1 MTTPDG
7 RLAELAERLRALGGE
22 PSAREL
28 AEALWLARYVAPAA
42 VRSDPA
48 PAAPRPEDDH
58 PAEAGPDPCGQGAAP
73 DPPAPDRPDA
83 RTLLHADRPR
93 PADRGAGPPGGD
105 SAGAVRVRVP
115 MATALPQPL
124 ALQRA
129 LRPLQH
135 YRPPV
140 RAAAL
145 VLDEQ
150 ATAEEAAETRLL
162 LPVLRA
168 TDRREARLRLL
179 MDVSTS
185 TGVWDTALEELRQ
198 ICAGL
203 GAFREVAAHYLREDA
218 DGTLVAGT
226 ARHGG
231 RAVRAADQ
239 LRDPTGR
246 QLTLVLSDCAGPLW
260 RSGRMQRL
268 LHHWGQAAPVAVVQ
282 PLPQRM
288 WRRTHLPA
296 LPGTLRR
303 REGLGARLEFTPADG
318 GRPPGALPVPVLA
331 PTRTAL
337 GTWARLLAGSTGLAL
352 PAPAAWVHADHP
364 ATPPRA
370 PRAEPDAEVLVRA
383 FRRTASRQAVQL
395 AVTYS
400 AVPLLL
406 PVMQLVQRA
415 MQPQSGPTVLA
426 EVLLSGLLER
436 GTQDEWYEFR
446 PGVREL
452 LLRLL
457 PPGDAFL
464 VLKHC
469 GDYVDRHFGR
479 RARNFPALALNRLTG
494 NSTPP
499 PNDDTGVP
507 VPDAFAEVSAL
518 VLDRFVA
525 SAPQPPARSVDV
537 MYLVE
542 EEQWAL
548 WAADALGAAGA
559 EVELRPVYGGP
570 RELPHVLEQWL
581 DQHPRVHVVLLLGP
595 AGAEAIGP
603 LRALVERHTDRVFPF
618 ATARPATG
626 AQPAGTDLVTRLW
639 DLTAAEAERRLL
651 ARSGRTVPATR
662 TPAPLPAAEPRVRPA
677 DPWADPVTE
686 VPEAALAGVR
696 ESLAPDRLD
705 AACVVVGPS
714 AEAKAELAAQYVRR
728 HGAEYDIVWW
738 MGDVGPETRRE
749 ELGRLGVEFGLPAR
763 GGLESR
769 LAELSHVLRDNAVK
783 WLLVL
788 ADWDDPEAGTHLPE
802 GGHTLVTSARE
813 RWPRTFDVVRMELPA
828 LADASVRRVLVR
840 VAGADGVTC
849 TGFFVAPGIVVTS
862 ARMLGPDGI
871 VTVTTADGDRHTARP
886 GRAVGELALYEV
898 RGAPEAPGLWLS
910 DRPDTRPEDVTV
922 YAAPGRATQA
932 RAEGSPGTRH
942 LRLRDAPAVHEG
954 IGGPVLSRVDGSLV
968 GVVTE
973 PGRGVRVE
981 ALRELCEQG
990 AEGADLWHAIVRQAD
1005 RPDTTGQPARKRH
1018 LYVSLARLEPPPDPG
1033 TVERLTDPEGKLP
1046 RPLHRPRSW
1055 RDGAGHLYALASEDA
1070 VVRYA
1075 ARIRDHLAA
1084 RRATKGHFLL
1094 QQWLDREVAGLSE
1107 QERRRVLGGATG
1119 CRITVEV
1126 SQGRLAYDWK
1136 LHAVQGGTSLHR
1148 AGGRLHGPR
1157 DTPVT
1162 LLENSLRTA
1171 LGQADTSRRRPVVE
1185 YRLPESL
1192 LWTAVVDDWTPNL
1205 ALRAECTVY
1214 VRGLTTYRGTRHA
1227 PRRDA
1232 VRRGPLTALRPAGD
1246 LSRVRMLLAEAPP
1259 GAVPLLC
1266 PHTGRGRPA
1275 HLLDEVRSLGC
1286 PLILWS
1292 RAERH
1297 RDCADLYD
1305 QVERELARSVSGPEL
1320 LARLRGLWIRQVFG
1334 DDKRGSIKHL
1344 TVYYDPPAG

>member
-1 MTTPDG
+1 
-7 RLAELAERLRALGGE
+7 
-22 PSAREL
+22 
-28 AEALWLARYVAPAA
+28 
-42 VRSDPA
+42 
-48 PAAPRPEDDH
+48 
-58 PAEAGPDPCGQGAAP
+58 
-73 DPPAPDRPDA
+73 
-83 RTLLHADRPR
+83 
-93 PADRGAGPPGGD
+93 
-105 SAGAVRVRVP
+105 
-115 MATALPQPL
+115 
-124 ALQRA
+124 
-129 LRPLQH
+129 
-135 YRPPV
+135 
-140 RAAAL
+140 
-145 VLDEQ
+145 
-150 ATAEEAAETRLL
+150 
-162 LPVLRA
+162 
-168 TDRREARLRLL
+168 
-179 MDVSTS
+179 
-185 TGVWDTALEELRQ
+185 
-198 ICAGL
+198 
-203 GAFREVAAHYLREDA
+203 
-218 DGTLVAGT
+218 
-226 ARHGG
+226 
-231 RAVRAADQ
+231 
-239 LRDPTGR
+239 
-246 QLTLVLSDCAGPLW
+246 
-260 RSGRMQRL
+260 
-268 LHHWGQAAPVAVVQ
+268 
-282 PLPQRM
+282 LPQRM

-303 REGLGARLEFTPADG
+303 REGLGARLKFTPADG

-364 ATPPRA
+364 AAPPRA
-370 PRAEPDAEVLVRA
+370 PRAEPDAEALVRA

-499 PNDDTGVP
+499 PEDDTGVP

-525 SAPQPPARSVDV
+525 SAAQPSARSVDV
-537 MYLVE
+537 MYLVK

-581 DQHPRVHVVLLLGP
+581 DQHARLHVVLLLGH

-603 LRALVERHTDRVFPF
+603 LRALLERHTDRVFPF
-618 ATARPATG
+618 ATAPPATG

-639 DLTAAEAERRLL
+639 DLPAAEAERRLL
-651 ARSGRTVPATR
+651 APSGRTVPATR

-749 ELGRLGVEFGLPAR
+749 ELARLGVEFGLPAG
-763 GGLESR
+763 GGLENR

-802 GGHTLVTSARE
+802 GGHTLVTSVRE

-840 VAGADGVTC
+840 VTGADGVTC

-886 GRAVGELALYEV
+886 RRAVGELALYEV
-898 RGAPEAPGLWLS
+898 RGAPQTPGLWLS
-910 DRPDTRPEDVTV
+910 DRPDSRPEDVTV

-932 RAEGSPGTRH
+932 RAEGPPGTRH

-990 AEGADLWHAIVRQAD
+990 AEGADLWHAIVRQGD
-1005 RPDTTGQPARKRH
+1005 RPDATGQPARKRH

-1033 TVERLTDPEGKLP
+1033 TVERLTDPEGRLP

-1094 QQWLDREVAGLSE
+1094 QQWLDREVAGFSE

-1119 CRITVEV
+1119 CRITVYV
-1126 SQGRLAYDWK
+1126 TDGREWSLSAE
-1136 LHAVQGGTSLHR
+1136 QGGRPLHEATGQIDRVRGGSL
-1148 AGGRLHGPR
+1148 A
-1157 DTPVT
+1157 
-1162 LLENSLRTA
+1162 LLENSLRTVLA
-1171 LGQADTSRRRPVVE
+1171 QADTSRLRPTVE
-1185 YRLPESL
+1185 YRLPEWM
-1192 LWTAVVDDWTPNL
+1192 LWSVAVEDWTPHL
-1205 ALRAECTVY
+1205 PLRAECNVFI
-1214 VRGLTTYRGTRHA
+1214 RGLAGSWA
-1227 PRRDA
+1227 EVRRLA
-1232 VRRGPLTALRPAGD
+1232 AMRRGPLSVLRPHSDRDAASQTD
-1246 LSRVRMLLAEAPP
+1246 IQRMLDTPANT
-1259 GAVPLLC
+1259 VPLLC
-1266 PHTGRGRPA
+1266 RHSGQQRPTTVA
-1275 HLLDEVRSLGC
+1275 DRARALGY

-1305 QVERELARSVSGPEL
+1305 QVERELVRSVSGPEL

-1334 DDKRGSIKHL
+1334 DGKRDSIKHL
-1344 TVYYDPPAG
+1344 TVYYDPPDG

>member
-42 VRSDPA
+42 VRPDPA
-48 PAAPRPEDDH
+48 PAAPRPADGPLQD
-58 PAEAGPDPCGQGAAP
+58 PGPDPCDRDAAS
-73 DPPAPDRPDA
+73 DPPAPDEPDA
-83 RTLLHADRPR
+83 RTLLRADRPR
-93 PADRGAGPPGGD
+93 PAGPEAEPPAGDTPGV
-105 SAGAVRVRVP
+105 VRVRVP

-124 ALQRA
+124 VLQRA

-145 VLDEQ
+145 DLDEQ
-150 ATAEEAAETRLL
+150 ATAEHAAETRLL

-203 GAFREVAAHYLREDA
+203 GAFREVAVHYLSEDA
-218 DGTLVAGT
+218 DGTLVAGP

-231 RAVRAADQ
+231 RVVRAAEQ

-246 QLTLVLSDCAGPLW
+246 QLTIVLSDCAGPLW

-303 REGLGARLEFTPADG
+303 REGLGARLEFLPADG

-364 ATPPRA
+364 AAPPRA
-370 PRAEPDAEVLVRA
+370 ARAEPDAEALVRA

-395 AVTYS
+395 AVTFS

-436 GTQDEWYEFR
+436 GAQDEWYEFR

-457 PPGDAFL
+457 PPGDALL

-479 RARNFPALALNRLTG
+479 RARNFPALALDRLTG
-494 NSTPP
+494 NRTPP
-499 PNDDTGVP
+499 PQDDPAVP

-518 VLDRFVA
+518 VLDRFA
-525 SAPQPPARSVDV
+525 EPAPPPPPGRR
-537 MYLVE
+537 VE
-542 EEQWAL
+542 VLHDGRDADWGA
-548 WAADALGAAGA
+548 WAAHLLSAGGLQA
-559 EVELRPVYGGP
+559 VHRPVHGRATLVDDLEQLLARPDTRVALLIGSRP
-570 RELPHVLEQWL
+570 REATE
-581 DQHPRVHVVLLLGP
+581 RGR
-595 AGAEAIGP
+595 
-603 LRALVERHTDRVFPF
+603 LRALVERHPDRVVPF
-618 ATARPATG
+618 AVTRPAPG
-626 AQPAGTDLVTRLW
+626 AWPAGTGSLVALW
-639 DLTAAEAERRLL
+639 DTGEAEAQRRLL
-651 ARSGRTVPATR
+651 AAFGVELPPARPDDAVPRA
-662 TPAPLPAAEPRVRPA
+662 VA
-677 DPWADPVTE
+677 DA
-686 VPEAALAGVR
+686 VPEEALRRVR

-705 AACVVVGPS
+705 AACVVIGTS
-714 AEAKAELAAQYVRR
+714 AEARAELAAEYVRR

-738 MGDVGPETRRE
+738 MGDAGPEHRRE
-749 ELGRLGVEFGLPAR
+749 GLARLGVEFGLPAR
-763 GGLESR
+763 GTLENR
-769 LAELSHVLRDNAVK
+769 LAELSHVLGDNAVK

-788 ADWDDPEAGTHLPE
+788 ADWDDAAVGAHLPE
-802 GGHTLVTSARE
+802 GGHTLITSVRE
-813 RWPRTFDVVRMELPA
+813 RWPRTFDVVRMERPA

-840 VAGADGVTC
+840 VTGADGVTC
-849 TGFFVAPGIVVTS
+849 TGFFVAPGVVVTS
-862 ARMLGPDGI
+862 ARVLGPDGT
-871 VTVTTADGDRHTARP
+871 VTVTTADGGRHRARP
-886 GRAVGELALYEV
+886 RRSAGELAFYEV
-898 RGAPEAPGLWLS
+898 RGAPEVPGLWLS
-910 DRPDTRPEDVTV
+910 DRPDSRPEDVTL
-922 YAAPGRATQA
+922 YAAPGRATRA
-932 RAEGSPGTRH
+932 RAEGPPGSRH
-942 LRLRDAPAVHEG
+942 MRLRDAPAVHEG

-973 PGRGVRVE
+973 PGRAVRVE
-981 ALRELCEQG
+981 TLRELCEQG
-990 AEGADLWHAIVRQAD
+990 PQGADLWHSIVRHAD
-1005 RPDTTGQPARKRH
+1005 RPDTAGQPARKRF
-1018 LYVSLARLEPPPDPG
+1018 LYASLARLEPPPDPG
-1033 TVERLTDPEGKLP
+1033 TVERLTDPEERLP
-1046 RPLHRPRSW
+1046 RPPHRPRSW
-1055 RDGAGHLYALASEDA
+1055 RDGAGHLYALASQDA

-1084 RRATKGHFLL
+1084 RRSTKGHFML
-1094 QQWLDREVAGLSE
+1094 QQWLDREVAGLPE
-1107 QERRRVLGGATG
+1107 QERLRVLGGATG

-1126 SQGRLAYDWK
+1126 SESRLAYDWK
-1136 LHAVQGGTSLHR
+1136 LRAVQGGTSLHR
-1148 AGGRLHGPR
+1148 ASGRLHGPR

-1162 LLENSLRTA
+1162 LLENGLRKA
-1171 LGQADTSRRRPVVE
+1171 LELADTSRLRPVVE
-1185 YRLPESL
+1185 YRLPEPL
-1192 LWTAVVDDWTPNL
+1192 LWTAAVEDWTPDL
-1205 ALRAECTVY
+1205 ALRAECTVV
-1214 VRGLTTYRGTRHA
+1214 VRGLTPYPGTRHT

-1232 VRRGPLTALRPAGD
+1232 VRRGPLTGLRPAGD
-1246 LSRVRMLLAEAPP
+1246 LPRVRTLLAGAPP

-1266 PHTGRGRPA
+1266 PHTGGVSPA
-1275 HLLDEVRSLGC
+1275 QVLDEARSLGY

-1297 RDCADLYD
+1297 RDCADLHD
-1305 QVERELARSVSGPEL
+1305 RAERELVRSAGGAEL
-1320 LARLRGLWIRQVFG
+1320 LARLRGLWIRG
-1334 DDKRGSIKHL
+1334 LSGGGRGPLEHL
-1344 TVYYDPPAG
+1344 TVYCDLPDRAAA